1 MRVSETHAR
10 HSRQAK
16 CLTANAVWIGLEY
29 FTITFEMKEG
39 VGALILLVE
48 DDPANML
55 LTRTVLEDAGH
66 RILAAASLPDAR
78 ELLELE
84 HPDLV
89 LTDVDVLGESGLE
102 LARDVREDPR
112 LQDVPV
118 VALTAHAMPG
128 MADEV
133 FEAGC
138 SDYITKP
145 VDIGQ
150 LLRRVNA
157 HLVGARAPQH
167 HSPGGRTA

>member
-1 MRVSETHAR
+1 MAP
-10 HSRQAK
+10 
-16 CLTANAVWIGLEY
+16 
-29 FTITFEMKEG
+29 EMQEG
-39 VGALILLVE
+39 AGALILLVE

-89 LTDVDVLGESGLE
+89 LTDVEVQGENGLE
-102 LARDVREDPR
+102 LVRDVREDPR
-112 LQDVPV
+112 LHDVPV

-133 FEAGC
+133 FDAGC

-145 VDIGQ
+145 VDIAQ

-157 HLVGARAPQH
+157 NLLVARAPRH
-167 HSPGGRTA
+167 RSPG

>member
-1 MRVSETHAR
+1 LALV
-10 HSRQAK
+10 
-16 CLTANAVWIGLEY
+16 LYNPG
-29 FTITFEMKEG
+29 EMQEG

-66 RILAAASLPDAR
+66 RILAAATLPDAR

-89 LTDVDVLGESGLE
+89 LTDVDLVGESGLE

-112 LQDVPV
+112 LFDVPV

-133 FEAGC
+133 FDAGC
-138 SDYITKP
+138 ADYITKP
-145 VDIGQ
+145 VDITE
-150 LLRRVNA
+150 LVRRVNA
-157 HLVGARAPQH
+157 HLAVARLNI
-167 HSPGGRTA
+167 

>member
-1 MRVSETHAR
+1 
-10 HSRQAK
+10 
-16 CLTANAVWIGLEY
+16 
-29 FTITFEMKEG
+29 MKEG

-133 FEAGC
+133 FGAGC
-138 SDYITKP
+138 VDYITKP
-145 VDIGQ
+145 VDIDQ

-157 HLVGARAPQH
+157 NLVLARWPRH
-167 HSPGGRTA
+167 RTPGGRTA

>member
-1 MRVSETHAR
+1 M
-10 HSRQAK
+10 Q
-16 CLTANAVWIGLEY
+16 
-29 FTITFEMKEG
+29 EG

-66 RILAAASLPDAR
+66 RILAASTLPDAR
-78 ELLELE
+78 ELLEVE
-84 HPDLV
+84 RPDLV
-89 LTDVDVLGESGLE
+89 ITDVEVVGESGLE

-128 MADEV
+128 MADQV
-133 FEAGC
+133 YDAGC

-145 VDIGQ
+145 VDITQ

-157 HLVGARAPQH
+157 NLLLGRTGHRHP
-167 HSPGGRTA
+167 PGGRIA